1 MFFIYCVNVPFRTV
15 LFKFVFV
22 WDITNS
28 LSIVLISN
36 STYKEFRGT
45 ALGLG
50 QVASGIFR
58 FVGPSFIPALFA
70 WSTRRNQFP
79 INSGFSFYVLI
90 CMDCYE

>member
-1 MFFIYCVNVPFRTV
+1 MFHSVQ
-15 LFKFVFV
+15 LFSSIV
-22 WDITNS
+22 DDQSISLHS

-58 FVGPSFIPALFA
+58 FIGPSLVPMLFA
-70 WSTRRNQFP
+70 WSTSYNKFP
-79 INSGFSFYVLI
+79 IDYGFSFYVDI
-90 CMDCYE
+90 